1 MSTPCTRRRGAQ
13 VSWFSLKTKVNGLS
27 VVWPQNHCDGFS
39 RICLK
44 AGGYGFSRFGL
55 KTSGYGFCGLVSK
68 PLALVFWFGPQNWH
82 MRFSDLA
89 HKITMA
95 VSSFGP
101 QNHVG
106 YGLSVAPQNRRDD
119 EDSVGHTLG
128 SSGLLHLEES
138 QTRVSQFCLK
148 TEGGVTAGDEC
159 GINAEVAWK

>member
-1 MSTPCTRRRGAQ
+1 MFLGSASKPRSMVCQ
-13 VSWFSLKTKVNGLS
+13 W
-27 VVWPQNHCDGFS
+27 
-39 RICLK
+39 
-44 AGGYGFSRFGL
+44 FGL
-55 KTSGYGFCGLVSK
+55 KTTMTVSPGFALKPEATVSPGLASKPVAMVFVVWSQNHLVSK

-119 EDSVGHTLG
+119 EDGAGHTWG

-138 QTRVSQFCLK
+138 QTRVFQFCLK
-148 TEGGVTAGDEC
+148 TEGVTAGDEC